1 MITKI
6 RALVEELNQLEAEK
20 LKKEGYINSAFFNQ
34 DGSLTDNYKVSFKE
48 KQKYFYIDFGSS
60 GVFMISKE
68 EIKGQNKS
76 ITFNFPIGSIFNI
89 KGYGTPD
96 FNKKLKSDLGNI
108 NTITDIKALHN
119 KRWNYLK

>member
-1 MITKI
+1 MIEKVKV
-6 RALVEELNQLEAEK
+6 LVEALNQLEAEK
-20 LKKEGYINSAFFNQ
+20 LRKDGYTNSAFFNQ
-34 DGSLTDNYKVSFKE
+34 DGSLTEQYKVHFKE

-60 GVFMISKE
+60 GVFMIAKE

-108 NTITDIKALHN
+108 NTITDIKALFD
-119 KRWNYLK
+119 KRWNYLR